1 MNELDLEKIK
11 EWLETSNHYK
21 WDDVEDTVNYLIAG
35 IERLREENEKLQRVA
50 ECAREIDWDMVEQ
63 AILGYLDWSRTGNQ
77 TVWLV
82 FWQQFNNLQQA
93 LADYKEGK

>member
-1 MNELDLEKIK
+1 MMNELDLEKIK

-50 ECAREIDWDMVEQ
+50 ECARENE
-63 AILGYLDWSRTGNQ
+63 
-77 TVWLV
+77 
-82 FWQQFNNLQQA
+82 FQQA
-93 LADYKEGK
+93 L